1 MEELAKEIFD
11 ILKGSNYKLRLFDIS
26 GNQTAEP
33 MEATRFYAYDQD
45 LLVTMRVDDGE
56 LAVVVQV
63 GKDYNTSSNFTV
75 IKQLKNAVH
84 NNLGD
89 FTVRKFSK
97 NIEPKDFSHQS
108 ITEGAY
114 GKSYGSVKTSYVPFK
129 ESKLIIKHTKAVNEE
144 KRGSRSRNIHSIFIE
159 NSSGERFKFP
169 MNYLAGARAMAMH
182 VSSGNTPY
190 DQKGQSI
197 LSICEEIADL
207 SKFVKH
213 VRSNNLINENNSSTV
228 DIVKERLEYQKNTI
242 KSLST
247 NRGYNNFKV
256 QENEENL
263 DVDITEQF
271 LYNSFNNDSL
281 AQVLQTVNRVVTE
294 NRKKDSM
301 QKELLG
307 KLLDI
312 VGSGDLGLDHL
323 DPNDPE
329 NPNNE
334 DQAKYSGTQGID
346 AKLSSM
352 LSYIA
357 KRTNNDALSNATA
370 QMSDEVHNNMPS
382 EVKMAL
388 AKFVNYAMLSHK
400 AKKSDDANESI
411 VESVENSMKSKI
423 SK

>member
-1 MEELAKEIFD
+1 MEQLAAEIFD
-11 ILKGSNYKLRLFDIS
+11 ILKGSNYKLRLFDYGGS
-26 GNQTAEP
+26 QTAEP
-33 MEATRFYAYDQD
+33 KEATRFYAYDQD
-45 LLVTMRVDDGE
+45 LLVTLRVEDGE
-56 LAVVVQV
+56 LEVVVQV
-63 GKDYNTSSNFTV
+63 GKDYNTSKNFTV
-75 IKQLKNAVH
+75 LKQLKSAAH
-84 NNLGD
+84 DNLGD

-108 ITEGAY
+108 ITEGVY
-114 GKSYGSVKTSYVPFK
+114 GKSYGSIKTSYVPFK
-129 ESKLIIKHTKAVNEE
+129 EAKLIIKHSKRVDEE

-159 NSSGERFKFP
+159 NSNGERFKFP

-182 VSSGNTPY
+182 VNNGNTPY
-190 DQKGQSI
+190 DQKGQAI
-197 LSICEEIADL
+197 LSVCEEIADL
-207 SKFVKH
+207 TNFVKH
-213 VRSNNLINENNSSTV
+213 VRSNNLMNEDNSTTI
-228 DIVKERLEYQKNTI
+228 DIVKERLNAQKGTI

-247 NRGYNNFKV
+247 VKGYNNFNV
-256 QENEENL
+256 QESEETL

-281 AQVLQTVNRVVTE
+281 SQVLQTVNRVVSE

-357 KRTNNDALSNATA
+357 KRTKNDALSNAAA

-382 EVKMAL
+382 EVKIAL
-388 AKFVNYAMLSHK
+388 AKFVNFAMLSHK
-400 AKKSDDANESI
+400 AKKESTEAESI